1 MIYHTLIR
9 HQELVALLGTRNL
22 YLRLVYAHIANY
34 TQVKGAWCGT
44 QRDLAA
50 QLELPIATVSN
61 QLTELIQKG
70 LIVREANKYR
80 SLGVLPNSANEHAC
94 SRDEQLCSANEQI
107 RSVGEQNPAPINYI
121 NKSMKRNNNIA
132 RDTIATH
139 DPSNNFSFDRLLA
152 IYRKRAGNYKI
163 ADETIDQCRAIWAN
177 YPLWKR
183 MLLFEELSNQNG
195 WIKPRFDWTLS
206 DFDPQPDFLTGVQQD
221 EYWKTDD
228 WTLKHEPLV
237 MVKTSDNLFKVCTNR
252 TAYRFGL
259 SKIRDVKA
267 PTD

>member
-1 MIYHTLIR
+1 MTYHTLIR

-44 QRDLAA
+44 KQKLADE
-50 QLELPIATVSN
+50 LEVERSVVSRKLDEL
-61 QLTELIQKG
+61 LT
-70 LIVREANKYR
+70 
-80 SLGVLPNSANEHAC
+80 LGVIVSDGDNYRAVCTANRAENT
-94 SRDEQLCSANEQI
+94 DERAENTEKRADSTPPE
-107 RSVGEQNPAPINYI
+107 PPINYI

-163 ADETIDQCRAIWAN
+163 ADDTLDQCRAIWAN

-183 MLLFEELSNQNG
+183 MILFEELSNPNG

-228 WTLKHEPLV
+228 WTVKHEPLV

-259 SKIRDVKA
+259 TKIRDVKA